1 MQGQRVLCLTIDPAR
16 RLANSLGLQQMSMD
30 EQEIAQELFTAHGLV
45 PKGSLHAMMLD
56 TKRTFDQLVERHAS
70 SSEARDRILRNKLYQ
85 YVSSSLAGTQE
96 YMAMEKLHEV
106 RKAGDW
112 DLIVLDTP
120 PSANALDF
128 LDAPERLVGAIDSA
142 AMRWFLQAFE
152 ATGKFSL
159 GVVGRG
165 ASLLLKG
172 LSKFTGANFLEQ
184 VAEFIGGLNDLFG
197 GFRERARDV
206 STALRSKEVAFVV
219 VTRPSPLAID
229 EALALSGKL
238 EDNGMRSK
246 AFVLNCAA
254 SADILAPI
262 STESAGE
269 ALASMDLGDVPL
281 DSFVAKLEQ
290 AHEERRRDASRGIA
304 QAKRLRSKV
313 PENSWYVEVP
323 AFEQDVHD
331 LGALAWVGTHLVGD
345 QG

>member
-1 MQGQRVLCLTIDPAR
+1 MG
-16 RLANSLGLQQMSMD
+16 MD
-30 EQEIAQELFTAHGLV
+30 EQQVAPELFHEHGLR
-45 PKGSLHAMMLD
+45 PSGSLHAMMLD

-70 SSEARDRILRNKLYQ
+70 SQEARDRILQNKLYQ

-106 RKAGDW
+106 RKRGGW
-112 DLIVLDTP
+112 DLIILDTP

-159 GVVGRG
+159 SVVGRG
-165 ASLLLKG
+165 ATLLLKG
-172 LSKFTGANFLEQ
+172 LSKFTGADFLEQ

-206 STALRSKEVAFVV
+206 STALRSSEVAFVV

-229 EALALSGKL
+229 EALHLSTKL
-238 EDNGMRSK
+238 RENGMRSK

-254 SADILAPI
+254 PNIENASASADEIR
-262 STESAGE
+262 ESLSGI
-269 ALASMDLGDVPL
+269 DLGETDEA
-281 DSFVAKLEQ
+281 SFAEKLRR
-290 AHEERRRDASRGIA
+290 AHNERVRDANAARVQA
-304 QAKRLRSKV
+304 QRLRSEV
-313 PENSWYVEVP
+313 TEGTDYVEVP

-331 LGALAWVGTHLVGD
+331 LGALAWVAKYLIAEGE
-345 QG
+345 